1 MSISAPFIRRPVA
14 TTLLSIGLVLLG
26 ALAFQL
32 LPVAALP
39 RVDFPTISV
48 TAKQSGASPEVMAA
62 TVATPLERNLGRI
75 AGVTE
80 ITSSSSLG
88 STRITLQFDLNRD
101 INGAARDVQ
110 GAINASL
117 SALPTGL
124 QNNPTYRKTNPADAP
139 VMILAL
145 TSKTLS
151 RGQMYDVA
159 DTILGQKLL
168 QIDGVG
174 DVSIGGAA
182 QPAVRVELNP
192 NQLAHYGIGLDTV
205 SNAITSTNANRPK
218 GYVEQRDQLWEVQ
231 ANDQA
236 KQAADYMP
244 LIISYKNAAPV
255 RLSDVAQVKDA
266 VLDIRN
272 AGYYAEQ
279 PAVLIMVFKQPNAN
293 VIETIGRIKQLLPTL
308 QQALPPQIE
317 IHTAVDRSTTI
328 QASLSEIERT
338 IVIAVLLVIMVVF
351 VFLRNG
357 RATLIPAITVPMS
370 LVGTFALMY
379 VSGFSLNNISLMA
392 LTIATGFVVDDTI
405 VVLESISRHIERGL
419 EPFQAAII
427 GAKEVSFTVLSMSIS
442 LIAVFVPILLM
453 GGIVGR
459 LFHEFAMTLTYAIV
473 ISMLVSL
480 TTTPMLCAWWLSKNK
495 QVPKPEPSVTTVQ
508 DQQQAQSTAPDVQPD
523 LAVDDDHLK
532 QQGLFGRISLF
543 YKHSLAVALR
553 YKVITL
559 IIFIC
564 TIGLNIYLY
573 VVIAKGFFP
582 QQDTG
587 MMMGSL
593 VADQNISFEAMN
605 KKLKNYIT
613 VIGQDPAV
621 DHVMGAV
628 GGSSINR
635 ANLFLALKPFSE
647 RKDTPDQIA
656 ARLRKA
662 LRHQAGANF
671 TLRAVQDI
679 NIGGRASDAS
689 YQYTLQ
695 SADLDTL
702 RQWTPKIQAAFAKLP
717 ALTDVSSDQDIKG
730 LQTRL
735 NFDHDKMKSL
745 GITQTQADSLL
756 NNAFG
761 QRQVSTIYN
770 PMNQYH
776 VVMEVAPEY
785 AQTVE
790 ALNSLYIQNS
800 HGQAIPLAAF
810 STWQAANTSLSVNH
824 QGLFAAST
832 LTFNLNPGYS
842 LSDATAQIDQ
852 AMNQLQAPSALHGG
866 FQGSAKAFQSSLSS
880 EPWLILA
887 AIVVIYIVLGIL
899 YEDFAH
905 PLTILS
911 TLPSAGLGA
920 LLALM
925 LFKMEF
931 SVIALI
937 GILLLIGIVKKNAIM
952 MIDVALSLQ
961 RKQQLTPKTAILH
974 ASVLRFRPIM
984 MTTLAALFGALP
996 LALGRGDGAEL
1007 HVPLGVSIVGGLII
1021 SQLLTL
1027 YSTPVIYLYI
1037 DQLSQW
1043 GKAKFQQLFALR
1055 SSQLKK

>member
-1 MSISAPFIRRPVA
+1 MSSTPFIRRPVA

-26 ALAFQL
+26 VLAFNI
-32 LPVAALP
+32 LPVASLP

-48 TAKQSGASPEVMAA
+48 TAKQAGASPEVMAA

-75 AGVTE
+75 AGVNE

-117 SALPTGL
+117 ASLPSGL
-124 QNNPTYRKTNPADAP
+124 QNNPTYRKANPADAP

-159 DTILGQKLL
+159 NTILGQKLL

-192 NQLAHYGIGLDTV
+192 SQLAHYGVGLDTV
-205 SNAITSTNANRPK
+205 RSAITSTNANCPK
-218 GYVEQRDQLWEVQ
+218 GFVEQKDQLWEVQ

-236 KQAADYMP
+236 KQAADYIP
-244 LIISYKNAAPV
+244 LIVSYKNGAAV
-255 RLSDVAQVKDA
+255 RISDVATVKDA
-266 VLDIRN
+266 VLDIHN
-272 AGYYAEQ
+272 AGYYADQ
-279 PAVLIMVFKQPNAN
+279 PSVLIMVFKQPNAN
-293 VIETIGRIKQLLPTL
+293 VIETIQRIKDTLPTL

-317 IHTAVDRSTTI
+317 IHTAVDRSKTI
-328 QASLSEIERT
+328 QASLREIERT
-338 IVIAVLLVIMVVF
+338 MLIAVMLVIIVVF

-357 RATLIPAITVPMS
+357 RATLIPAITVPIS
-370 LVGTFALMY
+370 LIGTFALMY
-379 VSGFSLNNISLMA
+379 ASGFSLNNISLMA

-405 VVLESISRHIERGL
+405 VVLETISRRMEEGL
-419 EPFQAAII
+419 SPMQAAIT
-427 GAKEVSFTVLSMSIS
+427 GAKEVSFTVVSMSIS

-459 LFHEFAMTLTYAIV
+459 LFHEFAMTLTYAIL
-473 ISMLVSL
+473 ISMVVSL
-480 TTTPMLCAWWLSKNK
+480 TATPMLCAWWLK
-495 QVPKPEPSVTTVQ
+495 QNQIKQ
-508 DQQQAQSTAPDVQPD
+508 LKFDQSTDMSSPPEAITDSEALLVASND
-523 LAVDDDHLK
+523 AYLK
-532 QQGLFGRISLF
+532 QQGLFGRITLL
-543 YKHSLAVALR
+543 YKRSLAVALR
-553 YKVITL
+553 HKAMTL
-559 IIFIC
+559 IIFIF

-573 VVIAKGFFP
+573 IAVPKGFFP

-587 MMMGSL
+587 VMMGSL
-593 VADQNISFEAMN
+593 VADQNISFDAMN
-605 KKLKNYIT
+605 QKLKNYIT
-613 VIGQDPAV
+613 AIGKDPAV
-621 DHVMGAV
+621 DHVMGTA
-628 GGSSINR
+628 GGSQMNR
-635 ANLFLALKPFSE
+635 ANLFLALKPLSE
-647 RKDTPDQIA
+647 RTDTPDQIM
-656 ARLRKA
+656 ARLRKS
-662 LRHQAGANF
+662 LGHEAGTRF
-671 TLRAVQDI
+671 TLRPVQDI
-679 NIGGRASDAS
+679 NVGGRSSDAS

-695 SADLDTL
+695 GDDLNTL
-702 RQWTPKIQAAFAKLP
+702 RSWTPKIQAALNKLP
-717 ALTDVSSDQDIKG
+717 ALTDVSSDQDVKG
-730 LQTRL
+730 LETKL
-735 NFDHDKMKSL
+735 TFDHDKMKSL
-745 GITQTQADSLL
+745 GITQSQVDSTL
-756 NNAFG
+756 NDAFG

-785 AQTVE
+785 ARTVE
-790 ALNSLYIQNS
+790 ALRGIYVQNS
-800 HGQAIPLAAF
+800 AGQSIPLSTF
-810 STWQAANTSLSVNH
+810 SAWQAANTSLSVNH

-832 LTFNLNPGYS
+832 ITFNLNAGYS
-842 LSDATAQIDQ
+842 LSDATDQINH
-852 AMNQLQAPSALHGG
+852 AMNELQVPSSVRGG

-880 EPWLILA
+880 EPLLILA

-920 LLALM
+920 LIALV

-952 MIDVALSLQ
+952 MIDVALTLQ
-961 RKQQLTPKTAILH
+961 RQQKLTPETAILD

-1021 SQLLTL
+1021 SQILTL
-1027 YSTPVIYLYI
+1027 YSTPVMYLYI
-1037 DQLSQW
+1037 DQLSRW
-1043 GKAKFQQLFALR
+1043 GKRRFQNLFPAKSL
-1055 SSQLKK
+1055 SLKK

>member
-1 MSISAPFIRRPVA
+1 MSISTPFIRRPVA

-26 ALAFQL
+26 ILAFNL
-32 LPVAALP
+32 LPVASLP

-48 TAKQSGASPEVMAA
+48 SAKQSGASPEVMAA

-75 AGVTE
+75 AGVNE
-80 ITSSSSLG
+80 ITSSSTLG
-88 STRITLQFDLNRD
+88 STRITMQFDLNRD

-117 SALPTGL
+117 SMLPSGL
-124 QNNPTYRKTNPADAP
+124 QNNPTYRKANPADAP

-151 RGQMYDVA
+151 RGQMYDIA

-174 DVSIGGAA
+174 DVNIGGAA

-192 NQLAHYGIGLDTV
+192 TQLAHYGVALDTV
-205 SNAITSTNANRPK
+205 RSTISSTNSNRPK
-218 GYVEQRDQLWEVQ
+218 GFVEQKDQLWEVQ

-236 KQAADYMP
+236 KKAADYIP
-244 LIISYKNAAPV
+244 LIVNYKNNAPV
-255 RLSDVAQVKDA
+255 RISDVGTVSDS

-272 AGYYAEQ
+272 AGYYSNQ
-279 PAVLIMVFKQPNAN
+279 QSVLIMVFKQPNAN
-293 VIETIGRIKQLLPTL
+293 VIETIQRIKDMLPVI

-317 IHTAVDRSTTI
+317 IHTAVDRSKTI
-328 QASLSEIERT
+328 QASLREIERT
-338 IVIAVLLVIMVVF
+338 MIIAVILVIIVVF

-357 RATLIPAITVPMS
+357 RATLIPAITVPIS

-379 VSGFSLNNISLMA
+379 ASGFSLNNISLMA
-392 LTIATGFVVDDTI
+392 LTVATGFVVDDTI
-405 VVLESISRHIERGL
+405 VVLETISRRMEEGL
-419 EPFQAAII
+419 SPMQAAIT
-427 GAKEVSFTVLSMSIS
+427 GAKEVSFTVISMSIS
-442 LIAVFVPILLM
+442 LVAVFVPILLM

-459 LFHEFAMTLTYAIV
+459 LFHEFAMTLTYSIL
-473 ISMLVSL
+473 ISMVVSL
-480 TTTPMLCAWWLSKNK
+480 TTTPMLCAWWLKKRNHNAMNEQEITTTLDHESSQSEALLVASDDEYLRK
-495 QVPKPEPSVTTVQ
+495 Q
-508 DQQQAQSTAPDVQPD
+508 
-523 LAVDDDHLK
+523 
-532 QQGLFGRISLF
+532 GFFGRITLLYKRSLG
-543 YKHSLAVALR
+543 VALQN
-553 YKVITL
+553 KFMTL
-559 IIFIC
+559 IIFIF
-564 TIGLNIYLY
+564 TIGLNVYLY
-573 VVIAKGFFP
+573 IAVPKGFFP
-582 QQDTG
+582 TQDTG
-587 MMMGSL
+587 VMMGSL
-593 VADQNISFEAMN
+593 AADQNISFDAMN
-605 KKLKNYIT
+605 QKLKKYIS
-613 VIGQDPAV
+613 VIEKDPAV
-621 DHVMGAV
+621 DHVMGTT
-628 GGSSINR
+628 GGQQMNR
-635 ANLFLALKPFSE
+635 ANLFLALKPLGE
-647 RKDTPDQIA
+647 RTDTPDQIM
-656 ARLRKA
+656 ARLRKQ
-662 LRHQAGANF
+662 LGHEVGARF
-671 TLRAVQDI
+671 TLRPVQDI
-679 NIGGRASDAS
+679 NVGGRSSDAS

-695 SADLDTL
+695 GDDLTTL
-702 RQWTPKIQAAFAKLP
+702 RTWTPKIQAALSKLP
-717 ALTDVSSDQDIKG
+717 ALTDVSSDQDVKG
-730 LQTRL
+730 LETKL
-735 NFDHDKMKSL
+735 DFDHDKMKSM
-745 GITQTQADSLL
+745 GITQSQVDSAL
-756 NNAFG
+756 NDAFG

-790 ALNSLYIQNS
+790 ALRNIYVQNTA
-800 HGQAIPLAAF
+800 GQSIPLSTF
-810 STWQAANTSLSVNH
+810 SSWKPANTSLSVNH

-832 LTFNLNPGYS
+832 ITFNLNAGYS
-842 LSDATAQIDQ
+842 LSDATDQINQ
-852 AMNQLQAPSALHGG
+852 AMNELQVPTSVRGS

-880 EPWLILA
+880 EPLLILA

-920 LLALM
+920 LIALV

-931 SVIALI
+931 TVIALI

-952 MIDVALSLQ
+952 MIDVALVLQ
-961 RKQQLTPKTAILH
+961 RQQNLKPETAILD

-1021 SQLLTL
+1021 SQILTL
-1027 YSTPVIYLYI
+1027 YSTPVMYLYI

-1043 GKAKFQQLFALR
+1043 GKRKFKNLPRFKRLSFR
-1055 SSQLKK
+1055 K

>member
-1 MSISAPFIRRPVA
+1 MSISTPFIRRPVA

-26 ALAFQL
+26 ILAFNL
-32 LPVAALP
+32 LPVASLP

-48 TAKQSGASPEVMAA
+48 SAKQSGASPEVMAA

-75 AGVTE
+75 AGVNE
-80 ITSSSSLG
+80 ITSSSTLG

-117 SALPTGL
+117 SMLPSGL
-124 QNNPTYRKTNPADAP
+124 QNNPTYRKANPADAP

-174 DVSIGGAA
+174 DVSIGGSA

-192 NQLAHYGIGLDTV
+192 TQLAHYGVSLDSV
-205 SNAITSTNANRPK
+205 RSAITSTNANRPK
-218 GYVEQRDQLWEVQ
+218 GFVEQKDQLWEVQ

-236 KQAADYMP
+236 KKASDYIP
-244 LIISYKNAAPV
+244 LIISYKNNAPI
-255 RLSDVAQVKDA
+255 RISDVADVKDS

-272 AGYYAEQ
+272 AGYYSDQ
-279 PAVLIMVFKQPNAN
+279 PSVLIQVFKQPNAN
-293 VIETIGRIKQLLPTL
+293 VIETIQRIKDMLPTL

-317 IHTAVDRSTTI
+317 IHTAVDRSKTI
-328 QASLSEIERT
+328 QASLREIEKT
-338 IVIAVLLVIMVVF
+338 MIIAVILVIMVVF
-351 VFLRNG
+351 IFLRNG
-357 RATLIPAITVPMS
+357 RATLIPAVTVPIS

-379 VSGFSLNNISLMA
+379 ASGFSLNNISLMA

-405 VVLESISRHIERGL
+405 VVLETISRRMEEGL
-419 EPFQAAII
+419 SPMQAAIT
-427 GAKEVSFTVLSMSIS
+427 GAKEVSFTVISMSIS

-459 LFHEFAMTLTYAIV
+459 LFHEFAMTLSYAIL

-480 TTTPMLCAWWLSKNK
+480 TTTPMLCAWWLKK
-495 QVPKPEPSVTTVQ
+495 
-508 DQQQAQSTAPDVQPD
+508 
-523 LAVDDDHLK
+523 K
-532 QQGLFGRISLF
+532 QQKNGELPTVENQAEIVHSESEALLIASDDEYLKKQGIFGRFTLL
-543 YKHSLAVALR
+543 YKRSLAVALQF
-553 YKVITL
+553 KFMTL
-559 IIFIC
+559 IIFIF
-564 TIGLNIYLY
+564 TIGLNVYLY
-573 VVIAKGFFP
+573 IAIPKGFFP

-587 MMMGSL
+587 VMMGNL
-593 VADQNISFEAMN
+593 ATDQNISFDAMN
-605 KKLKNYIT
+605 KKLKKYIS
-613 VIGQDPAV
+613 VIEKDPAV
-621 DHVMGAV
+621 DHVMGTT
-628 GGSSINR
+628 GGSQMNR
-635 ANLFLALKPFSE
+635 ANLFLALKPLGE
-647 RKDTPDQIA
+647 RTDTPDQIT
-656 ARLRKA
+656 ARLRKT
-662 LRHQAGANF
+662 LGNEKGARF

-679 NIGGRASDAS
+679 NIGGRSSDAS

-695 SADLDTL
+695 ADDLNTL
-702 RQWTPKIQAAFAKLP
+702 RTWTPKIQAAFNQLP
-717 ALTDVSSDQDIKG
+717 ALTDVSTDQDVKG
-730 LQTRL
+730 LKTQL
-735 NFDHDKMKSL
+735 QFDHDKMKQL
-745 GITQTQADSLL
+745 GITQSQVDSTL
-756 NNAFG
+756 NDAFG

-770 PMNQYH
+770 AMNQYH

-785 AQTVE
+785 SQTVE
-790 ALNSLYIQNS
+790 AIRNIYVQNS
-800 HGQAIPLAAF
+800 SGQSIPISTFA
-810 STWQAANTSLSVNH
+810 TWQPETTSLSVNH

-832 LTFNLNPGYS
+832 VTFNLKDGYS
-842 LSDATAQIDQ
+842 LSDATDQINQ
-852 AMNQLQAPSALHGG
+852 AMNEAKVPTSIHGS
-866 FQGSAKAFQSSLSS
+866 FQGSAKAFQASLSS
-880 EPWLILA
+880 QPLLILA
-887 AIVVIYIVLGIL
+887 AIIVIYIVLGIL
-899 YEDFAH
+899 YENFAH

-920 LLALM
+920 LIALI

-937 GILLLIGIVKKNAIM
+937 GILLLVGIVKKNAIM
-952 MIDVALSLQ
+952 MIDVALTLQ
-961 RKQQLTPKTAILH
+961 RQQNLKPEQAILD

-1007 HVPLGVSIVGGLII
+1007 HVPLGISIVGGLII
-1021 SQLLTL
+1021 SQILTL
-1027 YSTPVIYLYI
+1027 YSTPVMYLYI

-1043 GKAKFQQLFALR
+1043 GKRKFQNLPKFR
-1055 SSQLKK
+1055 RMSFRK